1 MAEAAS
7 AAIAAGEALSVLADA
22 ERTGVLRARRALST
36 DVLRHVARAAKRTR
50 EADSEYEQAILL
62 VLGGS
67 GSHTARSPLPGR
79 SRSGLSARSSPAP
92 SATPQQRRPSPMPP
106 HQLATPQRVQCRPD
120 ARHRPLV
127 SL

>member
-1 MAEAAS
+1 VAEAAS

-67 GSHTARSPLPGR
+67 GSHTARSPLPRR
-79 SRSGLSARSSPAP
+79 SRTGPSARSSPAP
-92 SATPQQRRPSPMPP
+92 PARPQQRRSSPMPP
-106 HQLATPQRVQCRPD
+106 H
-120 ARHRPLV
+120 
-127 SL
+127 